1 MLLKMSRCAHI
12 PWGAHWLRQDH
23 LDMPNLIGRRY
34 TAMLPAALAGTGQSP
49 QISVLNGPQNTRF
62 ILPVG
67 KLIAELADAVPA
79 GAVISLLVGVA

>member
-1 MLLKMSRCAHI
+1 
-12 PWGAHWLRQDH
+12 
-23 LDMPNLIGRRY
+23 MPNLIGRRD